1 MAGLGIQQSMN
12 SLIETGTNSVT
23 AHELFMSRF
32 NEYYHTIDKYNN
44 LIGNNEGAPQ
54 EVKKVKS
61 IKDRLNASTNV
72 AEHQDLMNKALKA
85 DKMYK
90 EQEAQYK
97 QEAIKRGDVYKYD
110 TIKQKITADDAKQR
124 AEEARK
130 QKLKE
135 KAQARAKRPKPSTPD
150 QVMKGVLNF
159 HGNE

>member
-12 SLIETGTNSVT
+12 SLIETGTSSVA

-32 NEYYHTIDKYNN
+32 KEYYGTMKEYNEQ
-44 LIGNNEGAPQ
+44 IGDAAGNHQ

-72 AEHQDLMNKALKA
+72 EEHKQMMQTALQQKKDSEQQKMTADAAKKKA
-85 DKMYK
+85 
-90 EQEAQYK
+90 QEA
-97 QEAIKRGDVYKYD
+97 R
-110 TIKQKITADDAKQR
+110 R
-124 AEEARK
+124 

-135 KAQARAKRPKPSTPD
+135 KAQARAKRPQPSTPE

>member
-12 SLIETGTNSVT
+12 NLIETGTNSVT

-32 NEYYHTIDKYNN
+32 KEFYDEQNTYNQKVAQHN
-44 LIGNNEGAPQ
+44 KENPDEPQLQQVQAPR
-54 EVKKVKS
+54 VRS
-61 IKDRLNASTNV
+61 IKDRLNASANIQERTEVMKKAN
-72 AEHQDLMNKALKA
+72 QLFNKMDA
-85 DKMYK
+85 D
-90 EQEAQYK
+90 A
-97 QEAIKRGDVYKYD
+97 
-110 TIKQKITADDAKQR
+110 AKQR

-150 QVMKGVLNF
+150 EVMKGVLNF

>member
-32 NEYYHTIDKYNN
+32 NEYYKAEEEVNN
-44 LIGNNEGAPQ
+44 
-54 EVKKVKS
+54 KVRKMSNDVSGGTDVWQHKTPKIKS
-61 IKDRLNASTNV
+61 LKDRLNASAYYMNETK
-72 AEHQDLMNKALKA
+72 ELQDISKGLDRK
-85 DKMYK
+85 D
-90 EQEAQYK
+90 
-97 QEAIKRGDVYKYD
+97 
-110 TIKQKITADDAKQR
+110 KITADMAKQR

-135 KAQARAKRPKPSTPD
+135 KAQARAKRPKPSTPEE
-150 QVMKGVLNF
+150 VMKGVLNF